1 MSPERQ
7 EMKNKTYGQIALMI
21 SNLATCKRA
30 KVGAVLLR
38 KDGSVAGMGYNGAPP
53 GMRHCTDDTCNA
65 STRCVH
71 TAHAEENAIRHSLGD
86 FDGATLYVTGKPCKR
101 CMLRIVGVGIKQV
114 VYFPYK
120 PLDTQSTLAQD
131 DGVTDA
137 IAEAGGVKLL
147 RFKGNLNWMRD
158 RMKVMEKLGIFDI

>member
-1 MSPERQ
+1 MSKYVVAVDYPLRFAQFIKDRGIKCMSPERQ

-38 KDGSVAGMGYNGAPP
+38 KNGSVAGMGYNGAPP

-71 TAHAEENAIRHSLGD
+71 TAHAEENAIFFSQGEVYTAYLTHEPCLNCTRMMVRRGIREIYFL
-86 FDGATLYVTGKPCKR
+86 KPYTS
-101 CMLRIVGVGIKQV
+101 MPPIEKQERDEILEH
-114 VYFPYK
+114 Y
-120 PLDTQSTLAQD
+120 
-131 DGVTDA
+131 GVTKTQLED
-137 IAEAGGVKLL
+137 
-147 RFKGNLNWMRD
+147 
-158 RMKVMEKLGIFDI
+158 